1 MSLASEDELVQFLG
15 EVPLFRRVREDLR
28 RAIVQRLEPRFF
40 NVDEV
45 VFREGEPGDAMYVIR
60 QGTVSVLLSEPDVGL
75 TFEIARLRSGQVFG
89 EMAVIDG
96 AARSATVKAVEPT
109 RCLFLGRETFLRIVE
124 KLPDVAIA
132 IAEML
137 AERVRQL
144 NDERGVARVDL
155 NKVPFDVEIARL
167 APLRLVEQHKMV
179 PIALQAGVLTVA
191 CVNPQD
197 LAGLDELR
205 RVIRCVDV
213 RTLAVGEAELKGFVE
228 RHLTRRAGDATRGQ
242 RAVRAPAIQWVADEG
257 PIGPSDAQ
265 LGEKVKLLF
274 DQIVAEAIEREAS
287 DIHVEPE
294 RDETVIRYR
303 VAGRLERRASAIPKS
318 LHRPLVSRIKILA
331 ELDISERRLPQDGR
345 ISLLAGGRA
354 MDLRV
359 SSLPTHDGEKLVL
372 RILDSANA
380 MQPIERLVL
389 AEKVCRVVNQLVQR
403 PHGVVYVCGPT
414 GSGKTTTLYAALGV
428 RRREDTNI
436 TTVEDPVEYSIPGVA
451 QVSVKPEVGLTFAS
465 VLRSILRQDPNVILV
480 GETRDRETGKLV
492 LEAGLTGHMV
502 LTSLHTNDAIGT
514 IQRLREMELESFAIA
529 ASLVGVIS
537 QRLVR
542 RLCPAC
548 ATEGPLSPALL
559 DQLALADV
567 LPRDWSGA
575 VKRPKGCEVCGG
587 TGYRGRVGVFE
598 ILVADDALRE
608 AIARGATNLEL
619 KELAKRGAFVPMSR
633 YSSYLLTNGVT
644 SAEEL
649 ITIHAGAGHA

>member
-1 MSLASEDELVQFLG
+1 MSLASEDELVEFLG

-60 QGTVSVLLSEPDVGL
+60 QGTVSVLTSEPEVGL

-96 AARSATVKAVEPT
+96 AARSATVKAIEPT
-109 RCLFLGRETFLRIVE
+109 HCLFLGRETFLRIVE
-124 KLPDVAIA
+124 KLPEVAIA

-167 APLRLVEQHKMV
+167 APPRLVEQHKMV
-179 PIALQAGVLTVA
+179 PIALQAGTLTVA
-191 CVNPQD
+191 CVNPSD

-228 RHLTRRAGDATRGQ
+228 RHLSRRPVDATGRQ
-242 RAVRAPAIQWVADEG
+242 RAARPTTIQWVADEG

-345 ISLLAGGRA
+345 ISLVAAGRT

-380 MQPIERLVL
+380 MQPLERLVL

-548 ATEGPLSPALL
+548 ASEGPLSPALL
-559 DQLALADV
+559 DQLALVDV
-567 LPRDWSGA
+567 LPRDWKGN

-619 KELAKRGAFVPMSR
+619 KEIAKRGAFVPMSR